1 VFLIPA
7 LKKPVLR
14 IFGLVIGIPAIFIG
28 LAMIIYGTFV
38 PAFIAMPFLFVGMI
52 LIVGGSVAIWA
63 FFREAKK
70 PVKEEQI

>member
-1 VFLIPA
+1 LKFDNKN

-14 IFGLVIGIPAIFIG
+14 IFGPVIGIPAIFIG
-28 LAMIIYGTFV
+28 LAMFIYGTFV

-63 FFREAKK
+63 FFR
-70 PVKEEQI
+70 